1 MAHHAANAC
10 ERAESSRIRPRRAG
24 LTVLVLL
31 LMLAPGAIAHAQG
44 RVGSDSSTRTRRY
57 RHDLVYGTAL
67 GFVYAGV
74 DQLRN
79 DPLEWGK
86 GWHGYERRLASD
98 VGEFIVQESVT
109 DLLASAMDRQLDYQ
123 RCRCTGTG
131 KRIGWAL
138 QSSVTDPLPNGRRAI
153 AIPRIAGAF
162 AGSFAQAGWR
172 PAGTSSRTRTAL
184 VNGVTSLAIGAGINL
199 FYELRD
205 R

>member
-1 MAHHAANAC
+1 MAHHAPNVR
-10 ERAESSRIRPRRAG
+10 ERAESSPSRPRCAA
-24 LTVLVLL
+24 LALLFLL
-31 LMLAPGAIAHAQG
+31 LMLAPCETAHAQG

-67 GFVYAGV
+67 GFVYAGI

-79 DPLEWGK
+79 DPVEWGR

-98 VGEFIVQESVT
+98 IGEFVVQESVT

-123 RCRCTGTG
+123 RCRCTGTSQ
-131 KRIGWAL
+131 RIGWAL
-138 QSSVTDPLPNGRRAI
+138 QSSVTDPLPNGRRAL

-162 AGSFAQAGWR
+162 AGSFAQAAWR
-172 PAGTSSRTRTAL
+172 PAGTTSRTRTAL
-184 VNGVTSLAIGAGINL
+184 VNGATSLAIGAGINL